1 MNLNFVSYITTI
13 AHKIFRSI
21 RIASKI
27 GQYLPIEAQLKI
39 YYVHIHTYLYMD
51 L

>member
-1 MNLNFVSYITTI
+1 MNLNFESHITTI
-13 AHKIFRSI
+13 AHKISRSI
-21 RIASKI
+21 RIASRI
-27 GQYLPIEAQLKI
+27 RHYLPIEAQLKI